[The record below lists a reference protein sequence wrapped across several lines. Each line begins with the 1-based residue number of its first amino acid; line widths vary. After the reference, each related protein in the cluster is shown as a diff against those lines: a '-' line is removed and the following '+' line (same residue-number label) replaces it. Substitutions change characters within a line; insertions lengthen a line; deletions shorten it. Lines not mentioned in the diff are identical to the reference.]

1 MYSLN
6 IAEEELKS
14 KVKKDFFKEFDTTR
28 QLGRIDFCV
37 SYKSDTLFQPI
48 HFLWAEAKKGDK
60 SDIIESF
67 VQLILTIGKERTFEN
82 ELSPLFLGALDA
94 EKIAFIP
101 YYAVMDIFNQNDFN
115 WNVTPSN
122 HDSKEFKQLY
132 AKSKELL
139 ESQKL
144 QFSFKTDSKELCE
157 FIKENFTLNNENIHK
172 IQITKNNFNLIYQ
185 KWLLKVKDSISID
198 WDTAKNAG
206 ILDADFYLA
215 DLLSSENQSLL
226 DKLFVVLKKHEY
238 ELNKTITLMGSE
250 QKDIV
255 SFKDNQKAH
264 TEFWNLYE
272 RPPRQEYW
280 DYIIDRRDLLV
291 PSDIRERKGAF
302 FTPQIWVQKAQS
314 YLEKALGE
322 DWQSEYYV
330 WDLAAGTGNLLAN
343 LTESQNLYASTLDK
357 ADVKIMQELAEN
369 KHLSLLQNHIFQ
381 FDFLNDDLF
390 DKPCEKH
397 KDKLDSA
404 CKECQE
410 SKLPK
415 SLQKI
420 LQDEAKRK
428 KLIIFIN
435 PPYAEA
441 TSGTTPA
448 GTGKNK
454 SGVSLGNATYEKY
467 KEILG
472 KASNELF
479 AQFFIRI
486 YKEIPHCKLASF
498 STLKYINSSNFI
510 KFREAFKAKF
520 LAGFLCPADTFDN
533 VKGQFPIGFLVWD
546 LEENNKEIGYN
557 SAKQKEQK

>member
-238 ELNKTITLMGSE
+238 ELNKTITL
-250 QKDIV
+250 
-255 SFKDNQKAH
+255 
-264 TEFWNLYE
+264 
-272 RPPRQEYW
+272 
-280 DYIIDRRDLLV
+280 
-291 PSDIRERKGAF
+291 
-302 FTPQIWVQKAQS
+302 WVR
-314 YLEKALGE
+314 
-322 DWQSEYYV
+322 
-330 WDLAAGTGNLLAN
+330 
-343 LTESQNLYASTLDK
+343 
-357 ADVKIMQELAEN
+357 
-369 KHLSLLQNHIFQ
+369 
-381 FDFLNDDLF
+381 
-390 DKPCEKH
+390 
-397 KDKLDSA
+397 
-404 CKECQE
+404 
-410 SKLPK
+410 SK
-415 SLQKI
+415 
-420 LQDEAKRK
+420 R
-428 KLIIFIN
+428 
-435 PPYAEA
+435 
-441 TSGTTPA
+441 T
-448 GTGKNK
+448 
-454 SGVSLGNATYEKY
+454 
-467 KEILG
+467 
-472 KASNELF
+472 
-479 AQFFIRI
+479 
-486 YKEIPHCKLASF
+486 
-498 STLKYINSSNFI
+498 
-510 KFREAFKAKF
+510 
-520 LAGFLCPADTFDN
+520 
-533 VKGQFPIGFLVWD
+533 
-546 LEENNKEIGYN
+546 
-557 SAKQKEQK
+557 

>member
-14 KVKKDFFKEFDTTR
+14 KVRKDFFKEFDTTR

-37 SYKSDTLFQPI
+37 SYKSDTPFQPI

-60 SDIIESF
+60 SDMIESF

-82 ELSPLFLGALDA
+82 ELPPLFLGALDA

-132 AKSKELL
+132 ATSKELL

-144 QFSFKTDSKELCE
+144 LFTFSADSKELQK
-157 FIKENFTLNNENIHK
+157 FIKTNFTPNNQHLHK

-185 KWLLKVKDSISID
+185 KWLLKVKDSISIN
-198 WDTAKNAG
+198 WDTAKSAG

-226 DKLFVVLKKHEY
+226 DKLFVVLKKHKY
-238 ELNKTITLMGSE
+238 EFNKKTTLMGSE
-250 QKDIV
+250 QKDEAH
-255 SFKDNQKAH
+255 FKDDQKAH

-330 WDLAAGTGNLLAN
+330 WDCAAGTGNLLAN

-415 SLQKI
+415 NLQSI
-420 LQDEAKRK
+420 LKDEEKRK

-454 SGVSLGNATYEKY
+454 SGVSLGNATYKKY
-467 KEILG
+467 QETLG

-498 STLKYINSSNFI
+498 STLKYLNSSNFV
-510 KFREAFKAKF
+510 KFRETFKAKF

-546 LEENNKEIGYN
+546 LGEIDKE
-557 SAKQKEQK
+557 